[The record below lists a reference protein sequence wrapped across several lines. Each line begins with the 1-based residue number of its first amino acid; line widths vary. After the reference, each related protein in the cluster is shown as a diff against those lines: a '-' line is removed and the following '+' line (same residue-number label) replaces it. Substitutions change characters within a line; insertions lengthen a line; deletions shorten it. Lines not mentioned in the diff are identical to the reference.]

1 MVHPLKKYVEPFY
14 FFFKLSFSE
23 MTSKIVSKF
32 KITNVSIAIYILM
45 KFKCS
50 FSSNIK
56 LSIILPFVCDFSI

>member
-1 MVHPLKKYVEPFY
+1 
-14 FFFKLSFSE
+14 
-23 MTSKIVSKF
+23 MTSKIVNKF

-50 FSSNIK
+50 FSSDIK